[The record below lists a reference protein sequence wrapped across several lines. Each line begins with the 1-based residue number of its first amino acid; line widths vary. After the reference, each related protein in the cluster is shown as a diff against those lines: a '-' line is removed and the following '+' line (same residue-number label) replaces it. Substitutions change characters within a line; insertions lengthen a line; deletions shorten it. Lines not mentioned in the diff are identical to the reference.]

1 MPLNEGHERFE
12 EELGAALRR
21 TGDGFAAGDGR
32 ELVAGGLA
40 RGRSRVV
47 RRRLGAVTGTVLAL
61 AVVAVGGAYSG
72 DLLGSGGAGE
82 GSSVAASKPARD
94 GGGQDKSARDRAVPG
109 EKNARDKAAPADK
122 RGATAPAGAKDLAAV
137 LKANTPAGDWTMTHD
152 DGAGGSVTGVYD
164 DGKGKAGVSVALD
177 RAPADENAAA
187 ERVTCPPKT
196 YVRYDT
202 CTTETLSNGD
212 RLMVFQGYEYADKR
226 QETKN
231 WRAVLLTADGFLV
244 DASEYNAPAAQGEAI
259 SRTNPPF
266 APSVMKT
273 LVTADDWRPLLKK
286 LPARNDDKPG
296 PGTDTAPPE
305 PNGDEVGATLRA
317 LLPTGLRVTSK
328 GGDGQYAYVVVDDGK
343 GKSLV
348 QVNVQYDMGDQACAL
363 YCNGSA
369 TLPDGGFLKLT
380 QQRGEKGGAGVVWWT
395 VDTMDKDGFR
405 VVVSAFNAG
414 AQDAKAT
421 RVEPALTMAQLKAI
435 VLDAR
440 WAKLEAK

>member
-21 TGDGFAAGDGR
+21 TGDGFATDDGR

-47 RRRLGAVTGTVLAL
+47 RRRLGAVTGSVLAL
-61 AVVAVGGAYSG
+61 AVVAVGGAYGG
-72 DLLGSGGAGE
+72 DLLGLGGGGAE
-82 GSSVAASKPARD
+82 GSSAAAPNPQQ
-94 GGGQDKSARDRAVPG
+94 GEGGQDKSARDKAVP
-109 EKNARDKAAPADK
+109 ADG
-122 RGATAPAGAKDLAAV
+122 RGATAPIVAKDLAAA
-137 LKANTPAGDWTMTHD
+137 LKANTPAGDWTITHKD
-152 DGAGGSVTGVYD
+152 TGRSVTGVYD
-164 DGKGKAGVSVALD
+164 DGKGKAEVSVALG

-187 ERVTCPPKT
+187 EQVTCPPKT

-212 RLMVFQGYEYADKR
+212 RLMVFQGYEYADKTV
-226 QETKN
+226 ETKN
-231 WRAVLLTADGFLV
+231 WRAVLLTEDGFLV
-244 DASEYNAPAAQGEAI
+244 DASEYNAPAAQGRAT

-286 LPARNDDKPG
+286 LPARKDDKPG

-305 PNGDEVGATLRA
+305 PNGAEVAATLRA
-317 LLPTGLRVTSK
+317 LLPEGLKVTSK

-343 GKSLV
+343 GKSLIE
-348 QVNVQYDMGDQACAL
+348 VNVQHDMGDESCTL
-363 YCNGSA
+363 YCSGST

-380 QQRGEKGGAGVVWWT
+380 QQQGEKGGAGVVWWKA
-395 VDTMDKDGFR
+395 DTMDRDGFR

-421 RVEPALTMAQLKAI
+421 RAEPALTMAQLKAI

-440 WAKLEAK
+440 WAKIQAK